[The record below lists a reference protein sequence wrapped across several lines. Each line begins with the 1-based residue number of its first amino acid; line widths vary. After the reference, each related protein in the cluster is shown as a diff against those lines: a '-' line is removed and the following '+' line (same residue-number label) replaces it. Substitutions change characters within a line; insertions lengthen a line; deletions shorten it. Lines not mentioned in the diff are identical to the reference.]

1 MSDEDKK
8 KPRILV
14 IVGPT
19 ASGKSELAVKL
30 AREKNGEL
38 VSADSRQV
46 YKGMDIVT
54 AKLTPPEGIKQWL
67 VDVVEPDEMFTLSD
81 YQRLAFEAIDDIL
94 SCGKLPILVG
104 GTAMYVDA
112 VIENWVI
119 PPTDNEARRLV
130 QEMFD
135 NYGLNSV
142 VEMLKEKDPETAKV
156 IDIQNSR
163 RVVRALEYVLATG
176 ESFIAAQNKAEPK
189 YEVET
194 IGLDVPSE
202 MLRQRIKERV
212 HKMFDN
218 GAVEET
224 KKLLAHYSLD
234 LPSMSG
240 IGYREIKM
248 FINGE
253 LTKEEAIE
261 KITTTTYQ
269 YSRRQ
274 MTWWNRNGNIKWVN
288 NSHVK

>member
-1 MSDEDKK
+1 MDRE
-8 KPRILV
+8 KPRIVV

-19 ASGKSELAVKL
+19 ASGKSDLAVEL

-67 VDVVEPDEMFTLSD
+67 VDVVEPDEVFTLSD
-81 YQRLAFEAIDDIL
+81 YQSLAFEAIGDIL
-94 SCGKLPILVG
+94 TRGKLPILVG
-104 GTAMYVDA
+104 GTTMYVDA

-119 PPTDNEARRLV
+119 PPTDNEMRQRV

-135 NYGLNSV
+135 NDGLNSL
-142 VEMLKEKDPETAKV
+142 VELLKEKDPETAKV
-156 IDIQNSR
+156 IDTQNSR

-176 ESFIAAQNKAEPK
+176 ESFIFAQNKAESK
-189 YEVET
+189 YEVEI
-194 IGLDVPSE
+194 IGMDVPSE
-202 MLRQRIKERV
+202 ILTQRIKERV
-212 HKMFDN
+212 KKMFDN

-248 FINGE
+248 FIDGE

-261 KITTTTYQ
+261 KLTTATYQ

-274 MTWWNRNGNIKWVN
+274 MTWWRRSKNVQWIDK
-288 NSHVK
+288 